1 MNDRYNNILRHLGH
15 KIEVAKYADGWEV
28 AIECMD
34 CYEVIVWEEYTH
46 KED

>member
-34 CYEVIVWEEYTH
+34 CNEVIVWEE
-46 KED
+46 KVGK